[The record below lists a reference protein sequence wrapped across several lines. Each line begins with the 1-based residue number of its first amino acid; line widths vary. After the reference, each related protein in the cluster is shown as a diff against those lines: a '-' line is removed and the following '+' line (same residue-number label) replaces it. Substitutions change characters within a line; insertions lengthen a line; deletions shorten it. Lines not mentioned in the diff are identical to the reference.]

1 MTSSGALG
9 EKGGS
14 TMDPLD
20 KADAMLSRARDR
32 GTFVVTPDTAL
43 SPMDESRTVQI
54 SRAVVA
60 GSDTAETDDPDAT
73 AVVPRAQIRAQDTE
87 QHHLTEPNPTV
98 PLPDPDADTPPRGFP
113 VPEPSG
119 DDSERQRPT
128 EDVVEHEQ
136 NDELVPTVTRTR
148 RSSVTR
154 RLDGS

>member
-32 GTFVVTPDTAL
+32 DTFVVTPDTAL
-43 SPMDESRTVQI
+43 SPMDASRTVQI

-60 GSDTAETDDPDAT
+60 DSDTAGTDDPDAT
-73 AVVPRAQIRAQDTE
+73 AVVPRAQIRAQDTK
-87 QHHLTEPNPTV
+87 QHHLTDPTPTV

-113 VPEPSG
+113 MPDLTEGGTVQ
-119 DDSERQRPT
+119 QRPA

-154 RLDGS
+154 RLDGA